1 MKKYLLRAF
10 IIIFFIAV
18 VWAPTEPRALE
29 TPLDNPEVQ
38 AAISVFD
45 AWCEYTVHN
54 REQPGVSIGIVHD
67 QDLIWAK
74 GYGYADLENKIPAA
88 PSTAYR
94 IASITKLF
102 TATAILQL
110 RDEGKL
116 QPDDPVEKHLDWFR
130 LDDPFDDSPVITI
143 RHLLTHTSGLP
154 RELNALYWDEMEF
167 PELEE
172 FVKMFQEASTILPR
186 ETELKYSNVGFNVL
200 GQVIAS
206 VSGKPYPD
214 YVKEHILNPLRMIGT
229 EVMPKQNMPTLAKG
243 YGSRRPGQPRKVES
257 FFNKK
262 AMASSGNMAS
272 TVKDL
277 ARFISLQFREGK
289 TGGAQILKGSTLKEM
304 HRVHWLRPSWKSGWG
319 LGWSVV
325 NVDGQVRIA
334 HGGSVPGYKTMVS
347 AVLADKFGVIVL
359 TNADDGD
366 PGSYA
371 KNVFDI
377 IAPAIKKATAVTEKV
392 PVADSSWTKYV
403 GDYQWL
409 DGSPMKVMLLNG
421 ELTLVDPA
429 EDNPWEGRVSLEPV
443 SEGVFKMKDKWQ
455 KGELIR
461 FEMNEQ
467 GEVTRIIMP
476 GYSLL
481 RK

>member
-1 MKKYLLRAF
+1 
-10 IIIFFIAV
+10 
-18 VWAPTEPRALE
+18 
-29 TPLDNPEVQ
+29 
-38 AAISVFD
+38 
-45 AWCEYTVHN
+45 
-54 REQPGVSIGIVHD
+54 
-67 QDLIWAK
+67 
-74 GYGYADLENKIPAA
+74 
-88 PSTAYR
+88 
-94 IASITKLF
+94 
-102 TATAILQL
+102 
-110 RDEGKL
+110 
-116 QPDDPVEKHLDWFR
+116 
-130 LDDPFDDSPVITI
+130 
-143 RHLLTHTSGLP
+143 
-154 RELNALYWDEMEF
+154 
-167 PELEE
+167 
-172 FVKMFQEASTILPR
+172 
-186 ETELKYSNVGFNVL
+186 
-200 GQVIAS
+200 
-206 VSGKPYPD
+206 
-214 YVKEHILNPLRMIGT
+214 
-229 EVMPKQNMPTLAKG
+229 MPTLAKG
-243 YGSRRPGQPRKVES
+243 YTSRRPGKPRKVEA

-272 TVKDL
+272 TVEDL
-277 ARFISLQFREGK
+277 AKFISLQFKEGAAV
-289 TGGAQILKGSTLKEM
+289 GAQILKGSTLKEM
-304 HRVHWLRPSWKSGWG
+304 QRVHWLRPSWKSGWG

-325 NVDGQVRIA
+325 NVDGQTRIT
-334 HGGSVPGYKTMVS
+334 HGGSVPGYKTFVS
-347 AVLADKFGVIVL
+347 AVPSDKFGVIVL

-377 IAPAIKKATAVTEKV
+377 IAPAIKKTTAITEKA

-421 ELTLVDPA
+421 ELNLVDPA

-443 SEGVFKMKDKWQ
+443 SEGVFRMKDKWQ

>member
-1 MKKYLLRAF
+1 VKRDLLRAF
-10 IIIFFIAV
+10 IIILFIAV
-18 VWAPTEPRALE
+18 VWAPTEPGALE
-29 TPLDNPEVQ
+29 TPLDNPSVQ
-38 AAISVFD
+38 AAIAVFD
-45 AWCEYTVHN
+45 SWCEYTVHS
-54 REQPGVSIGIVHD
+54 REKPGVSIGIVHD

-74 GYGYADLENKIPAA
+74 GYGYADLENKTPAT

-110 RDEGKL
+110 RDAGKL
-116 QPDDPVEKHLDWFR
+116 QLDDPVEKHLDWFH

-143 RHLLTHTSGLP
+143 HHLLTHTSGLS
-154 RELNALYWDEMEF
+154 RELNALYWDDMSF
-167 PELEE
+167 PEYEE
-172 FVKMFQEASTILPR
+172 FVEMFQQASTILPR

-200 GQVIAS
+200 GQVISS

-214 YVKEHILNPLRMIGT
+214 YVKEHILKPLGMTGT
-229 EVMPKQNMPTLAKG
+229 EVMPEENMPDLAKG
-243 YGSRRPGQPRKVES
+243 YGSRRPGQPRKVAS
-257 FFNKK
+257 FFDKK

-272 TVKDL
+272 TVEDL
-277 ARFISLQFREGK
+277 ASFISLQLRGGK
-289 TGGAQILKGSTLKEM
+289 AGGAQILKGSTLKEM
-304 HRVHWLRPSWKSGWG
+304 HRVHWLRPNWKSGWG

-325 NVDGQVRIA
+325 NVDGQTRIT
-334 HGGSVPGYKTMVS
+334 HGGSVPGYKTFVS
-347 AVLADKFGVIVL
+347 AVPSDKFGVIVL

-366 PGSYA
+366 PRSYA

-377 IAPAIKKATAVTEKV
+377 IAPAIKKATAVTEKA
-392 PVADSSWTKYV
+392 PVADSFWTKYV

-429 EDNPWEGRVSLEPV
+429 EDNPWGGRVGLEPV
-443 SEGVFKMKDKWQ
+443 SEGVFKMKDQWQ

-467 GEVTRIIMP
+467 GEVRRIIMP